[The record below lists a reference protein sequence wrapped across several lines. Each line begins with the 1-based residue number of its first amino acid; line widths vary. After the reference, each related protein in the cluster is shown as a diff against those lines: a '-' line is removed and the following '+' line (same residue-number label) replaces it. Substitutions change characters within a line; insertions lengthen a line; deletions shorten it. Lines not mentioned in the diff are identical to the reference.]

1 MHELILVMFL
11 LMSDPKVDGSHL
23 NVGPITEGGVTGQ
36 VEVMTWSSHDECYEY
51 GTHLIEGDDKVSG
64 FICVVKPARRYHKL
78 TTQ

>member
-11 LMSDPKVDGSHL
+11 LMSETSVDGSHL
-23 NVGPITEGGVTGQ
+23 NVGPITEGVTGQ
-36 VEVMTWSSHDECYEY
+36 VMTWSSHNECYEY
-51 GTHLIEGDDKVSG
+51 GTRLLAEDKKVGG